1 MLTYV
6 LENLTQTTQELVR
19 GASNL
24 LVANIYW
31 VLAFKIHVFDNSLF
45 EEMTNRSN
53 SEIWELFLSL
63 MFSLIL

>member
-63 MFSLIL
+63 IFSPIL

>member
-6 LENLTQTTQELVR
+6 LENLTQTTEELVR

-45 EEMTNRSN
+45 EKMTNRSN

-63 MFSLIL
+63 IFSPIL

>member
-6 LENLTQTTQELVR
+6 LENLTQTTEELVR

-53 SEIWELFLSL
+53 SEIWGLFLSL
-63 MFSLIL
+63 IFSPIL

>member
-6 LENLTQTTQELVR
+6 LENLTQTTEELVR

-53 SEIWELFLSL
+53 SEI
-63 MFSLIL
+63 